1 MFERNDTAELHPWV
15 EARLSAHI
23 DNQLPTAERT
33 HLEQHIGECARC
45 RASLESLRWTIALV
59 KQAPVPASSR
69 SFTLPVPARRE
80 PASFAFGFARF
91 ATALATLLLFAIIGV
106 DLISHAL
113 RGGAAAPAM
122 APSAAKEIAAPT
134 QAVALAPMPTQSV
147 VSRAEPTPAPK
158 PSTAPVFAPP
168 PAAPSPAAPATAK
181 APESALGAAEVSPT
195 QSVADTAQKSQGA
208 TPPAR
213 QPATGGVITATI
225 PAPIATLEP
234 TATVQSTATL
244 APTIVAQARTE
255 PTRGTVPTS
264 TAPAEPIV
272 SLLRVVE
279 IGLLFAAFFFGV
291 LMVLLGRRK

>member
-1 MFERNDTAELHPWV
+1 MFERHDSAKLHPWV
-15 EARLSAHI
+15 QARLSDYI
-23 DNQLPTAERT
+23 DNQIPTVERMRV
-33 HLEQHIGECARC
+33 EQHLGECERC

-134 QAVALAPMPTQSV
+134 QAVALAPTPTQSV
-147 VSRAEPTPAPK
+147 VFRAEPTPAPK
-158 PSTAPVFAPP
+158 SSPAPVFAPQ
-168 PAAPSPAAPATAK
+168 PAAPATTK

-195 QSVADTAQKSQGA
+195 RSVADTAQKSQSA

-225 PAPIATLEP
+225 PAPTATLEP